1 MWDIEAIFS
10 DPYSDVLFC
19 CFWRFVWA
27 VSPSLALPIPHNT
40 DSNNNSN
47 SNLSQKIE
55 RQVRSYY
62 KIPPEVHLLVGTP
75 SPNSDIPNYETV
87 VVTVDNDG
95 KKQDLT
101 FLVSKDRSSM
111 MRVTKFD
118 LSKDPFAETMS
129 KIDTTGRPTRGAKAS
144 KVVVV
149 NFDDFE
155 CPFCSRMH
163 QTLFPQILKEYGDRV
178 TFIYKDY
185 PLVEIHPWAT
195 HAAVDANCLAAQNG
209 DAYWD
214 FADYIHANQ
223 REVSNEK
230 TPAARLDEV
239 DKLTLLQ
246 GQKHNLDV
254 VKLQSCIKAQD
265 DGAVKASMK
274 EAEGVGVEATPT
286 MFINGEKIDGA
297 VPINEVR
304 AALDQALKDANLPV
318 PEHIPQRRHRHRPP
332 SNNSWQAR
340 RCGSSFAFH
349 LRRTVDVREKNLL
362 KKKRRLSPARDFIH
376 RCHSAGGIARL

>member
-1 MWDIEAIFS
+1 LVNLIRRSFLLLLAVCLGCVAQS
-10 DPYSDVLFC
+10 
-19 CFWRFVWA
+19 
-27 VSPSLALPIPHNT
+27 VSPELN
-40 DSNNNSN
+40 
-47 SNLSQKIE
+47 QKIE

-62 KIPPEVHLLVGTP
+62 KIPPEVHLLVGAP
-75 SPNSDIPNYETV
+75 SPSAEFPTYESV
-87 VVTVDNDG
+87 IVTVDNGG

-111 MRVTKFD
+111 MRLTKFD
-118 LSKDPFAETMS
+118 LNKDPFAVTMS
-129 KIDTTGRPTRGAKAS
+129 KIDTSGRPTRGAKAS

-163 QTLFPQILKEYGDRV
+163 QTLFPGILKEYGDRV

-214 FADYIHANQ
+214 FADYIHGNQ

-230 TPAARLDEV
+230 TPGARLEAL
-239 DKLTLLQ
+239 DKLTMLQ

-265 DGAVKASMK
+265 ESAVKASMK
-274 EAEGVGVEATPT
+274 EAEAIGVEATPT
-286 MFINGEKIDGA
+286 LFVRGEKIDGA
-297 VPINEVR
+297 QSIAEMR
-304 AALDQALKDANLPV
+304 AALDRALKDANLPV
-318 PEHIPQRRHRHRPP
+318 PEH
-332 SNNSWQAR
+332 A
-340 RCGSSFAFH
+340 AAAA
-349 LRRTVDVREKNLL
+349 
-362 KKKRRLSPARDFIH
+362 PA
-376 RCHSAGGIARL
+376 SK